1 MVIAIDGYSSTGKS
15 SLAKRLANQFRFLY
29 VDTGAMYR
37 MVALK
42 ALREGWINSKNE
54 INYKLLEKNLPLL
67 NIGFRRSSDGKN
79 MAFLDGEIVEKD
91 IRTMEIN
98 DIVSKISSLS
108 IVRSQLVAQQQK
120 IAVGKDLVMDGRD
133 IGTVVFPNADLKIF
147 MQAEADIRTDRRLL
161 ELRSNGNLNVSFEEV
176 KANLIQRDLDDQA
189 RSDSPLQKAS
199 DAVVLDNSEKSAE
212 EVFKLVS
219 SWVSEKINA

>member
-15 SLAKRLANQFRFLY
+15 SLAKKLAIQYGFLY
-29 VDTGAMYR
+29 IDTGAMYR

-42 ALREGWINSKNE
+42 VLREGWINSKKE
-54 INYKLLEKNLPLL
+54 INDDLLERNLPLL
-67 NIGFRRSSDGKN
+67 NIDFKRTSDGKN
-79 MAFLDGEIVEKD
+79 FALLDGEVVETD

-98 DIVSKISSLS
+98 DIVSKISSLT

-120 IAVGKDLVMDGRD
+120 MAIGKDLVMDGRD

-147 MQAEADIRTDRRLL
+147 MQADADIRANRRLL
-161 ELRSNGNLNVSFEEV
+161 ELRSNGNLNVSLEEV
-176 KANLIQRDLDDQA
+176 RANLIQRDSDDQA

-219 SWVSEKINA
+219 SWVLEKINT

>member
-15 SLAKRLANQFRFLY
+15 SLAKKLAIQYGFLY
-29 VDTGAMYR
+29 IDTGAMYR

-42 ALREGWINSKNE
+42 VLREGWINSKKE
-54 INYKLLEKNLPLL
+54 INDDLLERNLPLL
-67 NIGFRRSSDGKN
+67 NIDFKRTSDGKN
-79 MAFLDGEIVEKD
+79 LALLDGEVVEID

-98 DIVSKISSLS
+98 DIVSKISSLT

-120 IAVGKDLVMDGRD
+120 MAIGKDLVMDGRD

-147 MQAEADIRTDRRLL
+147 MQADADIRANRRLL
-161 ELRSNGNLNVSFEEV
+161 ELRSNGNLNVSLEEV
-176 KANLIQRDLDDQA
+176 RANLIQRDSDDQA

-219 SWVSEKINA
+219 SWVLEKINT

>member
-54 INYKLLEKNLPLL
+54 INYKLLEKNLPSL

-98 DIVSKISSLS
+98 EIVSKISSLS

-219 SWVSEKINA
+219 SWVLEKINA

>member
-54 INYKLLEKNLPLL
+54 INYKLLEKNLPSL

-176 KANLIQRDLDDQA
+176 KANSIQRDLDDQA

-219 SWVSEKINA
+219 SWVLEKINA

>member
-54 INYKLLEKNLPLL
+54 INYKLIEKNLPLL

-176 KANLIQRDLDDQA
+176 KANLIQRDIDDQA

-219 SWVSEKINA
+219 SWVLEKINA

>member
-15 SLAKRLANQFRFLY
+15 SLAKKLASQYGFLY
-29 VDTGAMYR
+29 IDTGAMYR

-42 ALREGWINSKNE
+42 VLREGWINSKKE
-54 INYKLLEKNLPLL
+54 ISDDLLERNLPLL
-67 NIGFRRSSDGKN
+67 NIDFKRTSDGKN
-79 MAFLDGEIVEKD
+79 FALLDGEVVEID

-98 DIVSKISSLS
+98 DIVSKISSLT

-120 IAVGKDLVMDGRD
+120 MAIGKDLVMDGRD

-147 MQAEADIRTDRRLL
+147 MQADADIRANRRLL
-161 ELRSNGNLNVSFEEV
+161 ELRSNGNFNVSLEEV
-176 KANLIQRDLDDQA
+176 KANLIQRDNDDQA

-199 DAVVLDNSEKSAE
+199 DAIVLDNSEKSAE

-219 SWVSEKINA
+219 SWVLEKINT

>member
-54 INYKLLEKNLPLL
+54 INYKLLEKNLPSL

-161 ELRSNGNLNVSFEEV
+161 ELRLLNG
-176 KANLIQRDLDDQA
+176 
-189 RSDSPLQKAS
+189 P
-199 DAVVLDNSEKSAE
+199 
-212 EVFKLVS
+212 
-219 SWVSEKINA
+219 

>member
-98 DIVSKISSLS
+98 EIVSKISSLS

>member
-15 SLAKRLANQFRFLY
+15 SLAKKLASQYGFLY
-29 VDTGAMYR
+29 IDTGAMYR

-42 ALREGWINSKNE
+42 VLREGWINSKKE
-54 INYKLLEKNLPLL
+54 ISDDLLERNLPLL
-67 NIGFRRSSDGKN
+67 NIDFKRTSDGKN
-79 MAFLDGEIVEKD
+79 LALLDGEVVEID
-91 IRTMEIN
+91 IITMEIN
-98 DIVSKISSLS
+98 DIVSKISSLT

-120 IAVGKDLVMDGRD
+120 MAIGKDLVMDGRD

-147 MQAEADIRTDRRLL
+147 MQADADIRANRRLL
-161 ELRSNGNLNVSFEEV
+161 ELRSNGNFNVSLEEV
-176 KANLIQRDLDDQA
+176 KANLIQRDNDDQA

-199 DAVVLDNSEKSAE
+199 DAIVLDNSEKSAE

-219 SWVSEKINA
+219 SWVLEKINT

>member
-15 SLAKRLANQFRFLY
+15 SLAKKLAIQYGFLY
-29 VDTGAMYR
+29 IDTGAMYR

-42 ALREGWINSKNE
+42 VLREGWINSKKE
-54 INYKLLEKNLPLL
+54 ISDDLLERNLPLL
-67 NIGFRRSSDGKN
+67 NIDFKRTSDGKN
-79 MAFLDGEIVEKD
+79 FALLDGEVVETD

-98 DIVSKISSLS
+98 DIVSKISSLT

-120 IAVGKDLVMDGRD
+120 MAIGKDLVMDGRD

-147 MQAEADIRTDRRLL
+147 MQADADIRANRRLL
-161 ELRSNGNLNVSFEEV
+161 ELRSNGNFNVSLEEV
-176 KANLIQRDLDDQA
+176 KANLIQRDNDDQA

-199 DAVVLDNSEKSAE
+199 DAIVLDNSEKSAE

-219 SWVSEKINA
+219 SWVLEKINT

>member
-42 ALREGWINSKNE
+42 AFREGWINSKNE
-54 INYKLLEKNLPLL
+54 INYKLIEKNLPLL

-176 KANLIQRDLDDQA
+176 KANLIQRDIDDQA

-219 SWVSEKINA
+219 SWVLEKINA

>member
-54 INYKLLEKNLPLL
+54 INYKLLEKNLPSL

-98 DIVSKISSLS
+98 EIVSKISSLS

>member
-15 SLAKRLANQFRFLY
+15 SLAKKLASQYGFLY
-29 VDTGAMYR
+29 IDTGAMYR

-42 ALREGWINSKNE
+42 VLREGWINSKKE
-54 INYKLLEKNLPLL
+54 ISDDLLERNLPLL
-67 NIGFRRSSDGKN
+67 NIDFKRTSDGKN
-79 MAFLDGEIVEKD
+79 FALLDGEVVETD

-98 DIVSKISSLS
+98 DIVSKISSLT

-120 IAVGKDLVMDGRD
+120 MAIGKDLVMDGRD

-147 MQAEADIRTDRRLL
+147 MQADADIRANRRLL
-161 ELRSNGNLNVSFEEV
+161 ELRSNGNFNVSLEEV
-176 KANLIQRDLDDQA
+176 KANLIQRDNDDQA

-219 SWVSEKINA
+219 SWVLEKINT

>member
-54 INYKLLEKNLPLL
+54 INYKLIEKNLPLL

-219 SWVSEKINA
+219 SWVLEKINA

>member
-98 DIVSKISSLS
+98 EIVSKISSLS

-219 SWVSEKINA
+219 SWVLEKINA

>member
-54 INYKLLEKNLPLL
+54 INYKLLEKNLPSL

-176 KANLIQRDLDDQA
+176 KANLIQRDIDDQA

-219 SWVSEKINA
+219 SWVLEKINA

>member
-15 SLAKRLANQFRFLY
+15 SLAKKLASQYGFLY
-29 VDTGAMYR
+29 IDTGAMYR

-42 ALREGWINSKNE
+42 VLREGWINGKKE
-54 INYKLLEKNLPLL
+54 ISYDLLEKNLPLL
-67 NIGFRRSSDGKN
+67 NIDFKRTLDGKN
-79 MAFLDGEIVEKD
+79 MALLDGEVVETE
-91 IRTMEIN
+91 IRTMAIN

-120 IAVGKDLVMDGRD
+120 MAIGKDLVMDGRD

-147 MQAEADIRTDRRLL
+147 MQADADIRANRRLL
-161 ELRSNGNLNVSFEEV
+161 ELRSNGNHNVSLEEV
-176 KANLIQRDLDDQA
+176 KANLIQRDSDDQA

-212 EVFKLVS
+212 EVFKLAS
-219 SWVSEKINA
+219 SWVLEKINT

>member
-219 SWVSEKINA
+219 SWVLEKINA

>member
-54 INYKLLEKNLPLL
+54 INYKLLEKNLPSL